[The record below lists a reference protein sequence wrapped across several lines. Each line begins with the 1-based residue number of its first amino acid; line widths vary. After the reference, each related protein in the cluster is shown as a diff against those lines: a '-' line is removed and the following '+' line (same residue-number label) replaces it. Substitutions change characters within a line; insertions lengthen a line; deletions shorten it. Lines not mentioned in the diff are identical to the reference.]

1 MRALRV
7 YLRLYADCLAKALG
21 NIQKNA
27 WTLLLPAAV
36 ALAEVLVMGLVAQTG
51 ILAGVLGAAALS
63 ALFSSYLFFVG
74 DLVES
79 GRVSLRNLQRSV
91 GAYFWSLMNLLFV
104 LWLAS
109 LVLGLVASGSAQA
122 SAVAQGLWL
131 VAAIALNATPEV
143 IYVRGTYGGVQTLR
157 ESWEFL
163 KAEWLPWF
171 AANVPLLLLG
181 YGVWQGLGLA
191 LGFIPAILVGG
202 ALVHVIMV
210 FRGHLFRALAGS
222 SHRQRMFRHGIG

>member
-7 YLRLYADCLAKALG
+7 YLHLYADCLAKALG
-21 NIQKNA
+21 NIQKNV
-27 WTLLLPAAV
+27 WTLLLPGALSVV
-36 ALAEVLVMGLVAQTG
+36 AMLALGLVARTG
-51 ILAGVLGAAALS
+51 ILAGMLGAAAIS
-63 ALFSSYLFFVG
+63 ALFSSYLFFLG
-74 DLVES
+74 DLVSS
-79 GRVSLRNLQRSV
+79 GRVSLDNLQRSI

-109 LVLGLVASGSAQA
+109 LVLGLVARGSPQA
-122 SAVAQGLWL
+122 GAVAQGLWL

-171 AANVPLLLLG
+171 AANVPLLVLWYAL
-181 YGVWQGLGLA
+181 WQGLALA
-191 LGFIPAILVGG
+191 LGGTLATFVGG
-202 ALVHVIMV
+202 ALLHAVMV
-210 FRGHLFRALAGS
+210 FRGHLFRALASS
-222 SHRQRMFRHGIG
+222 SHRQRMFRHGTG